1 MEFLEFNLAE
11 ALNGASIGFKT
22 DNEKLEE
29 YVNNFAKNGSGNYLY
44 TGIGSDTGIAYIFN
58 SQGIEG
64 IQNVEGIPNGRQLYM
79 ISDKIAST
87 SDDGG
92 TRADGDGTVTYKI
105 STLLPKDTMASQVLN
120 GILSRM
126 TLSEIEGLTPAR
138 INQISEQAYKM
149 AQSMINVAAK
159 YRDAYGKPE
168 SSGTSSTTPTTNTEN
183 YLNNIGTAIN
193 NLQKNVSSDKAGVFL
208 NNTETKPLYVKNLS
222 SSSGGG
228 GGAISG
234 SISATIQGDI
244 GLTNAA
250 NQTAFRVT
258 GNSTIGG
265 GQHNLPIVVDTQTQ
279 NTLGAIPIK
288 IAGGLVGEWRKKDST
303 TKYSV
308 SKIALNSPAYGI
320 ALNAADNS
328 ELIVTLNVAS
338 ADQDGL
344 MSDVDYSA
352 LDSLKTNVG
361 TSKFK
366 LGSTTYN
373 TLQEV
378 LDAINNRLT

>member
-1 MEFLEFNLAE
+1 MNFLNFNLAE
-11 ALNGASIGFKT
+11 ALNGASIGFR
-22 DNEKLEE
+22 DNNGKFEE
-29 YVNNFAKNGSGNYLY
+29 YINNFAKNGSGDYLY
-44 TGIGSDTGIAYIFN
+44 TGIGSNTGTAYTFN
-58 SQGIEG
+58 SQGETKG
-64 IQNVEGIPNGRQLYM
+64 KKKLWM

-126 TLSEIEGLTPAR
+126 TLNEIEGLTPAR

-159 YRDAYGKPE
+159 YRDEYGKPE
-168 SSGTSSTTPTTNTEN
+168 SSEKPSTTPTPTTNTEN

-222 SSSGGG
+222 SGSGEG

-234 SISATIQGDI
+234 SISAAIQGDI
-244 GLTNAA
+244 GLTNAES
-250 NQTAFRVT
+250 QTALRVT

-265 GQHNLPIVVDTQTQ
+265 GQLNLPIVVDTQTQ
-279 NTLGAIPIK
+279 DTLGAIPIK

-308 SKIALNSPAYGI
+308 SKIALNSPAYSI

-328 ELIVTLNVAS
+328 ELIITLNVAS
-338 ADQDGL
+338 ADQEGL

-366 LGSTTYN
+366 LGTTTYN

>member
-1 MEFLEFNLAE
+1 
-11 ALNGASIGFKT
+11 
-22 DNEKLEE
+22 
-29 YVNNFAKNGSGNYLY
+29 
-44 TGIGSDTGIAYIFN
+44 
-58 SQGIEG
+58 
-64 IQNVEGIPNGRQLYM
+64 M

-92 TRADGDGTVTYKI
+92 TRVDGDSTVTYKI

-159 YRDAYGKPE
+159 YRDEYGKPE
-168 SSGTSSTTPTTNTEN
+168 SSETPSTTPTPTTNTEN
-183 YLNNIGTAIN
+183 YLNNIGTAID

-228 GGAISG
+228 GGEISG

-244 GLTNAA
+244 GLTNAES
-250 NQTAFRVT
+250 QTAFRVT

-265 GQHNLPIVVDTQTQ
+265 GQHNLPIVIDT
-279 NTLGAIPIK
+279 
-288 IAGGLVGEWRKKDST
+288 
-303 TKYSV
+303 
-308 SKIALNSPAYGI
+308 
-320 ALNAADNS
+320 
-328 ELIVTLNVAS
+328 
-338 ADQDGL
+338 
-344 MSDVDYSA
+344 
-352 LDSLKTNVG
+352 
-361 TSKFK
+361 
-366 LGSTTYN
+366 
-373 TLQEV
+373 
-378 LDAINNRLT
+378 